1 MLLEEAEEGAKETLE
16 LAAVVEIGLGMLDLD
31 ALLLEIEEFE
41 LVDWVAGTLVDD
53 FEVEEGAGSEEGPGV
68 GRDADATE
76 L

>member
-41 LVDWVAGTLVDD
+41 LVD
-53 FEVEEGAGSEEGPGV
+53 
-68 GRDADATE
+68 
-76 L
+76 